1 MLIARNKMKTN
12 LITRLFIIGYFLL
25 ANTLIAQSNK
35 VYIGTIEG
43 DIDLGLAPYVRRVI
57 SEAEQHN
64 AKAVL
69 FKINTFG
76 GRVDAATQIKDAILN
91 SNVMTIAFIDKRAI
105 SAGALI
111 SLSCEKIIMVPGASI
126 GATTVV
132 DGAGQ
137 KQSEKYQSYMR
148 SEMRATAE
156 KNGRRTDIAEG
167 MVDEKVIVPEL
178 KDDST
183 TLITLT
189 AKEAAKYLIADSVLA
204 SEKEALEA
212 FGITNPQ
219 FVTISAN
226 WAEDVVRFLNNPIIS
241 SLLIMIGLVGLFTE
255 IKTPGWGFA
264 GTAAIIALALFFGTS
279 YILQLAS
286 VIEILL
292 FFAGVILLI
301 LEIFV
306 IPGFGIFGI
315 AGIVMMVLGLF
326 LGLLSD
332 FELTDFS
339 FVSFA
344 VIQLA
349 IIFVASAVLIFILY
363 KFLPKSHAFQNL
375 VLHSN
380 IGIKT
385 GFSNQKYAFLLNSVG
400 ESYTDLRPSG
410 IVVIDGAKYDVV
422 TEGDY
427 ILKGTPVKVIKI
439 EGSRIVVA
447 KI

>member
-12 LITRLFIIGYFLL
+12 LITRLFIIGYLLL
-25 ANTLIAQSNK
+25 ANLLIAQSNK
-35 VYIGTIEG
+35 VYIGTIES

-57 SEAEQHN
+57 SEAEQNN

-385 GFSNQKYAFLLNSVG
+385 GFSNQKYSFLLNSVG

-447 KI
+447 KT

>member
-12 LITRLFIIGYFLL
+12 LITRLFIIGYLLL
-25 ANTLIAQSNK
+25 ANLLIAQSNK

-57 SEAEQHN
+57 SEAEQNN

-385 GFSNQKYAFLLNSVG
+385 GFSNQKYSFLLNSVG

-447 KI
+447 KT

>member
-12 LITRLFIIGYFLL
+12 LITRLFIIGYLLL
-25 ANTLIAQSNK
+25 ANLLIAQSNK

-57 SEAEQHN
+57 SEAEQNN

-126 GATTVV
+126 GASTVV

-219 FVTISAN
+219 FVTIDAN

-349 IIFVASAVLIFILY
+349 VIFVASAVLIFILY

-385 GFSNQKYAFLLNSVG
+385 GFSNQKYSFLLGVVG
-400 ESYTDLRPSG
+400 DSYTDLRPSG

>member
-1 MLIARNKMKTN
+1 
-12 LITRLFIIGYFLL
+12 
-25 ANTLIAQSNK
+25 
-35 VYIGTIEG
+35 
-43 DIDLGLAPYVRRVI
+43 
-57 SEAEQHN
+57 
-64 AKAVL
+64 
-69 FKINTFG
+69 
-76 GRVDAATQIKDAILN
+76 
-91 SNVMTIAFIDKRAI
+91 
-105 SAGALI
+105 
-111 SLSCEKIIMVPGASI
+111 
-126 GATTVV
+126 
-132 DGAGQ
+132 
-137 KQSEKYQSYMR
+137 
-148 SEMRATAE
+148 
-156 KNGRRTDIAEG
+156 
-167 MVDEKVIVPEL
+167 
-178 KDDST
+178 
-183 TLITLT
+183 
-189 AKEAAKYLIADSVLA
+189 
-204 SEKEALEA
+204 
-212 FGITNPQ
+212 
-219 FVTISAN
+219 
-226 WAEDVVRFLNNPIIS
+226 
-241 SLLIMIGLVGLFTE
+241 MIGLVGLFTE

-385 GFSNQKYAFLLNSVG
+385 GFSNQKYSFLLNSVG

-447 KI
+447 KT